1 MAEKKEDF
9 KDNSNEVKYEDVVKA
24 VESLRASKKVL
35 TMSSIREALG
45 NQGSVTQI
53 AKHLKKWV
61 SLCEDSNA
69 TKSSSNN
76 DSKKKNDVVVKKVK
90 KDNIPDNP
98 SKNSAPNLAQK
109 NESLNSD
116 IKLPENNTEKNVDD
130 NSRID
135 KVDSDGLKSTD
146 SKKTGLLRSK
156 SSGKSQKEIKDNTKN
171 IINDKSSVKSHQQ
184 KIQPRKKQTGPVD
197 NYAEKAGF
205 KEDYLTSQL
214 EYAPLTTSELNKL
227 EKNSLIIKVRQLQS
241 VISRE
246 KSRTETAEKLASEAN
261 IYAQSLKEQISHRI
275 KDLKDSMSEQLSQL
289 KSQMRDFKQ
298 QSEED
303 LNYYRSQLEKA
314 TAKIVDNK
322 N

>member
-1 MAEKKEDF
+1 
-9 KDNSNEVKYEDVVKA
+9 
-24 VESLRASKKVL
+24 
-35 TMSSIREALG
+35 MSSIREALG

-69 TKSSSNN
+69 TKSSNNN
-76 DSKKKNDVVVKKVK
+76 DNKKQNDVVVKKVK
-90 KDNIPDNP
+90 KDNIPENL
-98 SKNSAPNLAQK
+98 SKNSAPNLVPK
-109 NESLNSD
+109 KESLNSD
-116 IKLPENNTEKNVDD
+116 IKSPENNTEKNVDD
-130 NSRID
+130 NTRKD
-135 KVDSDGLKSTD
+135 KVDSDGLNTID

-171 IINDKSSVKSHQQ
+171 LTKDITNDKSSVKANQQ
-184 KIQPRKKQTGPVD
+184 KMQPRKKQTAPVD

-214 EYAPLTTSELNKL
+214 EYAPLTTSDLNKL

-261 IYAQSLKEQISHRI
+261 IYAQSLKEQVSHRI